1 MSDQTTVMIAE
12 DDAASR
18 QILARLLT
26 RRGYSVVAASDS
38 AEVARLIGP
47 EVQVMVL
54 DWMMPNLDGVEL
66 CRQLKSEQAPGY
78 IYVIMVTARTQQKHI
93 VEALEAG
100 ADDYLARP
108 VDHEELMARIRV
120 GERIV
125 SLERSLAQVRAEATD
140 ESNRDS
146 LTGLYDRM
154 HFDQRL
160 QDELR
165 RARRG
170 SSRLALLMLDLDH
183 FRQANEL
190 YGEAVGDR
198 VLQEVGRLIAAEVRK
213 DVDIPAR
220 YGGEEFAVIAP
231 ETNRIGA
238 RSLADR
244 IRGRVAELR
253 VPAGPELVSVTLSVG
268 IAIFDPRADRD
279 AEGAPPVIAQAH
291 SRLCQAKHGGRNRVA
306 G

>member
-1 MSDQTTVMIAE
+1 MSDETTVMIAE
-12 DDAASR
+12 DDSASR
-18 QILARLLT
+18 QTLARLLR
-26 RRGYSVVAASDS
+26 RRGYRVVETSDGTE
-38 AEVARLIGP
+38 AARLSGP
-47 EVQVMVL
+47 EVQIVVL
-54 DWMMPNLDGVEL
+54 DWMTPNVDGVEL
-66 CRQLKSEQAPGY
+66 CRHFKSHQVPGY
-78 IYVIMVTARTQQKHI
+78 RYVIVVTARTEEQDLA
-93 VEALEAG
+93 EALVAG
-100 ADDYLARP
+100 ADDYVVKP
-108 VDHEELMARIRV
+108 VDHEELMARIRA

-125 SLERSLAQVRAEATD
+125 RLQQSLAEVRQAGTR

-160 QDELR
+160 EDELR
-165 RARRG
+165 RACRG

-183 FRQANEL
+183 FARINES

-198 VLQEVGRLIAAEVRK
+198 VLQEVARLIAAEVRH

-253 VPAGPELVSVTLSVG
+253 VPAGQQRVSITLSVG
-268 IAIFDPRADRD
+268 IAVFDPRVDRG
-279 AEGAPPVIAQAH
+279 AEGAGPVIAQAD